1 MCQNEVRDAFR
12 VRYKWTVL
20 EYAKVCR
27 TGAKAY
33 SEFGVPKSTFHDWKK
48 VYDREGKLGLSRKK
62 PIAKNHPRSLSQ
74 DVVDKILELR
84 KTYKLGPERI
94 TRNNMRRLPKNSL
107 RRAIHTRRYP
117 KEMPGHHIQVDVKF
131 VSLINPEG

>member
-1 MCQNEVRDAFR
+1 MCQNEVKDAFR

-27 TGAKAY
+27 TVAKAY
-33 SEFGVPKSTFHDWKK
+33 REFEVPKSTFYDWKK
-48 VYDREGKLGLSRKK
+48 AYDKEGKAGLARKK

-74 DVVDKILELR
+74 DVIDKILELR

-94 TRNNMRRLPKNSL
+94 TWYLE
-107 RRAIHTRRYP
+107 RYTP
-117 KEMPGHHIQVDVKF
+117 LYLLYIVP
-131 VSLINPEG
+131 